1 MCSVKTSLSL
11 SVAYDYT
18 TGGSTTSTKAEEFSK
33 EINLSVPP
41 YHSIRSKLMVEM
53 AKDAE
58 ISFVATIKKTR
69 GGRETRMT
77 QRGTWKGVLMANSYV
92 ENADLNA
99 RSTAMSQG
107 GEVALA
113 VWVLVIVG
121 SCAGVQGLVG
131 I

>member
-58 ISFVATIKKTR
+58 IPFVATIKKA
-69 GGRETRMT
+69 GDREEITLPAIGALRHLT
-77 QRGTWKGVLMANSYV
+77 SRHPEAEMAQ
-92 ENADLNA
+92 NAV
-99 RSTAMSQG
+99 R
-107 GEVALA
+107 
-113 VWVLVIVG
+113 
-121 SCAGVQGLVG
+121 
-131 I
+131 